1 MDWLVHCDGMMKYL
15 RMLEEEMDWTK
26 RGGEFIPS
34 REGFKMI

>member
-26 RGGEFIPS
+26 RGGGVYS
-34 REGFKMI
+34 